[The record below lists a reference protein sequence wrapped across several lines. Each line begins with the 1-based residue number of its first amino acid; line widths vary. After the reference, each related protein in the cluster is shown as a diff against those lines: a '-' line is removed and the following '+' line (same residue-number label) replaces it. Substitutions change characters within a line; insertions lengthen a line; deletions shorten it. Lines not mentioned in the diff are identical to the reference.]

1 MPGWLAG
8 SPLAAQLAITPSP
21 GGGGARSPRKAPA
34 TSPRW
39 SSSRKHSVTSGA
51 GVFEVGDWV
60 LEVGV
65 RVLSTLLGSLDG
77 SGAVD
82 GPTRD
87 TSHESSVWT

>member
-1 MPGWLAG
+1 MPSWLAPPG
-8 SPLAAQLAITPSP
+8 CQLAITPSP
-21 GGGGARSPRKAPA
+21 EDGGAPGPRKAPA

-65 RVLSTLLGSLDG
+65 RVLSTLLGSLDR

-82 GPTRD
+82 GLAHD
-87 TSHESSVWT
+87 TSHEGSVWT